1 MLDLSGSVILQVLS
15 FSGISADTLYEEGG
29 RKVRLRNRLE
39 LTKDVYKVV
48 SELVSKLNIDNI
60 EHKSCV

>member
-1 MLDLSGSVILQVLS
+1 MLDLSGSVILQVFS

-29 RKVRLRNRLE
+29 RKVRLKNRLE

-48 SELVSKLNIDNI
+48 NELVSKLNIDDM